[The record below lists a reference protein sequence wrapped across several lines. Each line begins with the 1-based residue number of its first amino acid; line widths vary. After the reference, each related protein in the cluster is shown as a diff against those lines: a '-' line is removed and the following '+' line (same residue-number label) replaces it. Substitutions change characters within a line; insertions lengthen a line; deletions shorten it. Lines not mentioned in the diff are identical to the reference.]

1 MEYYGGDLKQNGIP
15 TPDNPVPIEIED
27 GYFEVIVDGKKFKI
41 KDQKL
46 KPIFK
51 GKDGKW
57 YKEV

>member
-1 MEYYGGDLKQNGIP
+1 MKYYGGKLKQNETP
-15 TPDNPVPIEIED
+15 TPDNPVPIEIEE
-27 GYFEVIVDGKKFKI
+27 GYFEVIVDGKKYKI
-41 KDQKL
+41 KEPKL

>member
-1 MEYYGGDLKQNGIP
+1 MKYYGGELKQNGIP

-27 GYFEVIVDGKKFKI
+27 GYFTVFVKGEEFKI
-41 KDQKL
+41 KKQKL

-57 YKEV
+57 YMEV